1 MLLLHGFPEFWYEWR
16 NLMPA
21 FENEFLVVA
30 PDLRGYNLS
39 DKPARVEDYAV
50 SCLIGDV
57 SGLID
62 HYSNEGKATIVGH
75 DWGGVVAWAFA
86 IAHPDSVEKLII
98 INAPHPAIFMREL
111 ALNPEQEKASGY
123 IHKFKMPE
131 AESRLSEDGFARL
144 KRMVFETASHP
155 EVFPSDVQNEYVKA
169 WSQAGALTGGLNYY
183 RASRI
188 FPDKPPDFL
197 EKLVV
202 SVPTLVIWGERDK
215 ALLTGN
221 LDGLQDY
228 VPDLM
233 IQRIPGGTHW
243 VIHEEPDRVTG
254 LIRSFLITDS

>member
-1 MLLLHGFPEFWYEWR
+1 MLFLHGFPEFWYEWR

-21 FENEFLVVA
+21 FENDFTVVA

-39 DKPARVEDYAV
+39 DKPADVEDYAV
-50 SCLIGDV
+50 SSHVGDV
-57 SGLID
+57 KGLID
-62 HYSNEGKATIVGH
+62 HYSADGRATIVGH

-86 IAHPDSVEKLII
+86 IAHPASVEKLII

-111 ALNPEQEKASGY
+111 ALNPEQQKASSY

-131 AESRLSEDGFARL
+131 AESRLSENEFARL
-144 KRMVFETASHP
+144 KRMIFDTASAP
-155 EVFPSDVQNEYVKA
+155 GVFPPDVQREYVKA

-188 FPDKPPDFL
+188 FPDTPPPFL

-202 SVPTLVIWGERDK
+202 KVPTLVIWGEGDR

-221 LDGLQDY
+221 LDGLEEY
-228 VPDLM
+228 VPGVT
-233 IQRIPGGTHW
+233 IRRIPNGTHW
-243 VIHEEPDRVTG
+243 VIHEEPNTVTS
-254 LIRSFLITDS
+254 LIRAFLVTNS